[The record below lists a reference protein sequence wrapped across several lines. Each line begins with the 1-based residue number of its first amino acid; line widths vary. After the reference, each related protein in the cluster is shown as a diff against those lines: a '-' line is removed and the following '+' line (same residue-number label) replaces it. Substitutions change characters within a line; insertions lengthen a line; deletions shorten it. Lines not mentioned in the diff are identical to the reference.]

1 MIKFLIT
8 GATGAIGSALV
19 RLLAAEG
26 EEVRAFV
33 RDAEKFKRLLP
44 DVSAEVIT
52 GDALNPDDVR
62 QAVDDVEVIF
72 HCVNFPI
79 TQFERN
85 LEAAK
90 VLIEAA
96 SEGKPHIVFP
106 GNTWVFG
113 RPARTPITPE
123 TPFNPPSPIARIKAR
138 VDEMLMGSGLPVTV
152 VHLPDFYGPRVVNPL
167 VRPLFENALAGR
179 DVKFPGPVDVPH
191 EFVYIDDAARALIAV
206 AEQEA
211 CFGKRYTVGGVEP
224 ITVRRFA
231 ELIYRAAGTRGRVR
245 GMPPWLLRLLGLFS
259 AEARAASGI
268 MHVFAWDTT
277 LDGLALRHD
286 TGFAPQVGYEEGI
299 RETVAWFHKEQEG
312 GGR

>member
-1 MIKFLIT
+1 MIKLLVT

-26 EEVRAFV
+26 EKIRAFV

-44 DVSAEVIT
+44 DVSAKVIT
-52 GDALNPDDVR
+52 GNALNLDDVR
-62 QAVDDVEVIF
+62 QAVEGVEVIF

-79 TQFERN
+79 TRFERN

-90 VLIEAA
+90 ALIEAA
-96 SEGKPHIVFP
+96 SVGKPHIVFP

-113 RPARTPITPE
+113 RPARTPTTPE
-123 TPFNPPSPIARIKAR
+123 TPFNPPSPIARLKAR
-138 VDEMLMGSGLPVTV
+138 VDELLMNSGLPVTV
-152 VHLPDFYGPRVVNPL
+152 VHLPDFYGPGVVNPL
-167 VRPLFENALAGR
+167 VRPLFENALAGKN
-179 DVKFPGPVDVPH
+179 VSFPGPVDVPH

-224 ITVRRFA
+224 ITVRRSV
-231 ELIYRAAGTRGRVR
+231 ELIYRAAGTKGRVR
-245 GMPPWLLRLLGLFS
+245 GMPPWLLRLAGLFN

-277 LDGLALRHD
+277 MDGSALRHD
-286 TGFAPQVGYEEGI
+286 TGFAPQVGYEERI

-312 GGR
+312 GER